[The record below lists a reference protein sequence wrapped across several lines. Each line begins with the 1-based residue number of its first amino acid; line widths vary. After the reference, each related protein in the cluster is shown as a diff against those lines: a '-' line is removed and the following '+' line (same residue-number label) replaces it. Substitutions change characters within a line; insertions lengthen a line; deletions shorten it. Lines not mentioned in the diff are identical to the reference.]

1 MNPTAKTNEG
11 GKVTF
16 NQDMTEAT
24 ITPDSGYAIKDV
36 LLNGKSVGKVA
47 KLDKLASGDTIQV
60 VFEKLPASNPA
71 TGDTMPI
78 AAMFALLA
86 VSGAGVLLL
95 RRRVTQ

>member
-1 MNPTAKTNEG
+1 
-11 GKVTF
+11 
-16 NQDMTEAT
+16 MTEAT

-78 AAMFALLA
+78 VALFALLA